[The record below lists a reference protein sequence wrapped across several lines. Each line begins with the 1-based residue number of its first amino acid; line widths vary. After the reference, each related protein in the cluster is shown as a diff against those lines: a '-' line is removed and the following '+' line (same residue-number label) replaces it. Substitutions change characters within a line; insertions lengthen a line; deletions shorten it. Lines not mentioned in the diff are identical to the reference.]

1 MGFGSLQRNQ
11 TRRSLRRFTSP
22 SPSTLR
28 GSHPHSGLIPPGPC
42 GFVSRHIRPW
52 DSAFDVFPTRSAVT
66 PFDVRCS
73 RAVSAGGHPP
83 LPRLRSV
90 TPTERPFT
98 LPPRLSDCRGRY
110 AHDLSP
116 SEATP
121 TRPLSFRSP
130 PMHLLARCFGVSIR
144 PSLRTTARAIPASGV
159 CHLPASNITNSEEG
173 D

>member
-28 GSHPHSGLIPPGPC
+28 VSHPHSGLIPPGPC

-116 SEATP
+116 LRGHTNSAVELSLSPHALACAVLRGLDP
-121 TRPLSFRSP
+121 TEPEDDCKS
-130 PMHLLARCFGVSIR
+130 H
-144 PSLRTTARAIPASGV
+144 PSLRG
-159 CHLPASNITNSEEG
+159 LPPSCLKHHQQ
-173 D
+173 